1 MSASDAKSTQRP
13 IRWGMIGHGAV
24 TEVKSAPAL
33 QRAEGSELVAV
44 MGRDLAKVTDWTRRH
59 GVARA
64 TTDLDAL
71 LADPEVDAVYVAT
84 PPGSHVELALR
95 VLAAGKPAYVEKPL
109 ARTHEE
115 CAHLEEAF
123 ARAGVPLFVA
133 YYRRALPRFAAI
145 TRMIRERELG
155 AVRLLRY
162 VYARPWDP
170 TGRPGWRLDAE
181 RSGGGF
187 FMDIGCHALD
197 LFDHWLGPL
206 DDVSGLAGNVAGA
219 YSVEDTVSL
228 SFRAASGAMGAA
240 SFCFVA
246 HARADAIE
254 IVFERG
260 TVTCSCFGD
269 EPIRVLPAGG
279 EPRELALPN
288 PPHIQQP
295 LVQSIVDELRGEGA
309 CPSTGRSATRTAR
322 VMDAVL
328 ETFWGPRRGRF
339 WERR

>member
-1 MSASDAKSTQRP
+1 MAAMSE
-13 IRWGMIGHGAV
+13 IRWGMIGCGAV

-33 QRAEGSELVAV
+33 QRAEGSSLVAV
-44 MGRDLAKVTDWTRRH
+44 MGRDRAKVDDWARRH
-59 GVARA
+59 GVGRA
-64 TTDLDAL
+64 YTDVHAL

-84 PPGSHVELALR
+84 PPGSHLELALR

-109 ARTHEE
+109 ARTYEE
-115 CAHLEEAF
+115 SAHLEEAF
-123 ARAGVPLFVA
+123 TRARVPLFVA

-145 TRMIRERELG
+145 TRMIQERELG

-162 VYARPWDP
+162 VYARPWHPSGD
-170 TGRPGWRLDAE
+170 PGWRLDAE

-206 DDVSGLAGNVAGA
+206 DDVGGLAGNVAGA
-219 YSVEDTVSL
+219 YAVEDTVTL
-228 SFRAASGAMGAA
+228 SFRAASGAMGVA

-254 IVFERG
+254 IVFEHG
-260 TVTCSCFGD
+260 TVTASCFGD
-269 EPIRVLPAGG
+269 EPIRVVPARG

-288 PPHIQQP
+288 PPHIQTP
-295 LVQSIVDELRGEGA
+295 LVQTVVDELRGRGA

-322 VMDAVL
+322 VMDRVL
-328 ETFWGPRRGRF
+328 ETYWGPRRGRF
-339 WERR
+339 WDAR